1 MKLLHRWP
9 AALGLAAA
17 AGQLALG
24 PDTDT
29 VTTVIAVA
37 VLCYLGAAALNRRW
51 VGWAGCLVFPAIV
64 VAADLAGLTWWVIG
78 ALVALAL
85 VVLGLLLRSP
95 RRALTAETAGL
106 LGYGAVA
113 VLALSL
119 SPRTGLAVAG
129 VALCA
134 HAVWDVVHYRRD
146 VVVNRSLAEFCVLL
160 DVPLGIAAVILAI
173 TG

>member
-1 MKLLHRWP
+1 MTLLRRWP

-24 PDTDT
+24 PDTGT
-29 VTTVIAVA
+29 VATVIAVA
-37 VLCYLGAAALNRRW
+37 VLCYLGAAAFDRRW

-64 VAADLAGLTWWVIG
+64 VGADLAGLTWWAVG
-78 ALVALAL
+78 ALVAFAL
-85 VVLGLLLRSP
+85 VVVGLLLRVP
-95 RRALTAETAGL
+95 RVALTAETAAL

-113 VLALSL
+113 VLALSF
-119 SPRTGLAVAG
+119 SPGVGLVVAG
-129 VALCA
+129 LALCA
-134 HAVWDVVHYRRD
+134 HGVWDVIHYRRD

-160 DVPLGIAAVILAI
+160 DVPLGVCAIVLAI

>member
-1 MKLLHRWP
+1 MTLLNRWP

-29 VTTVIAVA
+29 IATVLAVA
-37 VLCYLGAAALNRRW
+37 VLCYLGAAAFDRRW
-51 VGWAGCLVFPAIV
+51 VSWAGCLVFPAII
-64 VAADLAGLTWWVIG
+64 VAARFADLTWWLVG

-85 VVLGLLLRSP
+85 VVVGLILRAP
-95 RRALTAETAGL
+95 RRALTVETAGL

-119 SPRTGLAVAG
+119 SPRAGLAVAG

-134 HAVWDVVHYRRD
+134 HAVWDVIHYRRD
-146 VVVNRSLAEFCVLL
+146 VVVKRSLAEFCVLL
-160 DVPLGIAAVILAI
+160 DVPLGIAAIILAI